1 MRPTIS
7 LKNYKMGYWHNISFI
22 LGVLLYS
29 ALQTAALQLPASQ
42 NCTSKGQKISLS
54 HSYKIDLPKSS
65 QIQVEED
72 PLPLKDESHT
82 LPDMGEAEEGEEQ
95 NIIFR
100 HNIRVL
106 TPKGD
111 CEALDHLRALL
122 ERMEKL
128 EKEVMELREACNP
141 QKCCG
146 GGQGISDCSSH
157 GTFIQEICS
166 CNCDEG
172 WEGSNCSRPSC
183 PNSCSGNGRCVDGK
197 CICHEPYVGE
207 DCSQRLCPEN
217 CSGNGICNNGV
228 CQCYEEF
235 IGDDC
240 SEKRCPNDCNGNG
253 FCDTGECYCHD
264 GFVGLDCSQVLT
276 PQNLQLLK
284 TTEGSLTLSWDEVI
298 DVDYYLISYYPM
310 GYQTSVKQVRVP
322 KGQLSYEIVG
332 LHPSTTYN
340 ITLRHVKKG
349 ISSDPENLQASTALS
364 VVGAIWVTDETEDS
378 LEVEW
383 ENPPAEVDYYKLRF
397 RSLPGQ
403 GEEEVMVPKSSE
415 PKSRYIITGLK
426 PGTVYNITVI
436 YMKDNIEGK
445 PSSVTGR
452 TGIDGPT
459 NLVTDRVTE
468 DTATISWK
476 GVQAPIDRYMVTY
489 TTADGDSKE
498 VAVRK
503 DKSMT
508 TLTGLR
514 PGMEYI
520 IYIWAEKGA
529 HQSKRTSTKAVTEM
543 DGPTNLVT
551 DQVTEDTATISWKGV
566 WAPID
571 RYMVSY
577 TSPDGDA
584 RELPVG
590 QDRSVH
596 TLTGLRPGVEYTIY
610 IWAEKGTQQSKST
623 NTTAVTEI
631 DSPTN
636 LVTDQVTED
645 TATISWRAVQA
656 PIDRYMVS
664 YTSPDG
670 DSREMAVENDRSITT
685 LMGLRPGM
693 EYIIYI
699 WAEKGTQQSKR
710 ADTKALTEIDSPTNL
725 VTDQVTEDTA
735 TISWKQVQAPIDR
748 YMVSYASPDG
758 DKREMAVWK
767 DKSITTLTGLRP
779 GVEYIIYIWAE
790 KGTQQSKREDTRAVT
805 EIDSPTNLVADRVTE
820 NTATISWMGVQA
832 PIDRYMVSYTSL
844 DGDTREMAAGKDRSI
859 TLTGLR
865 PGMEYIIYI
874 WAEKGTQQSKRAS
887 TEVLTEIDGPTNLVT
902 DQVTED
908 TATILWK
915 QVQAPIDRYMVS
927 YTSPDGDTR
936 EMAVGKDRSIT
947 TLTGL
952 KPGVEYIIYIWAEKG
967 TQQSKRADT
976 RAVTEIDSPINL
988 VTDRV
993 TEDTATISWQGV
1005 QAPIDRYIV
1014 RYTLPDGDA
1023 KEMAVGK
1030 DKSVTTLTGLT
1041 PGMEYIIYIWAEK
1054 GAQQSKKAN
1063 TKALTE
1069 IDPPKNLR
1077 VSDVTQ
1083 STSIV
1088 NWTPPTAQIDGYTLT
1103 YQGVDGTSK
1112 EVQLGPDD
1120 QRFMLEG
1127 LGKGVRYT
1135 VYVLAFKGDRRS
1147 RKASSSFSTIGF
1159 LYPYPADCSQ
1169 MQQNGNATSGMYT
1182 IYLNSD
1188 ASRPMEVYCD
1198 MTTDGGGWI
1207 VFQRRNTGELDFYKR
1222 WRNYVEG
1229 FGDPMGEFW
1238 LGLDKL
1244 HSLTSA
1250 TPIRYEIRVDLRT
1263 SNESAY
1269 AVYDFFQVA
1278 SSRDRYKLSVGNY
1291 RGTAGDALTYHN
1303 GWKFTTWDRDND
1315 VALSNCA
1322 LAHRGA
1328 WWYKN
1333 CHLANLNGKYGETKH
1348 SEGVNWE
1355 PWKGHE
1361 FSIPFTEMKIRPQSS
1376 SNEPILGRKKRSLAG
1391 KRKKTRV

>member
-1 MRPTIS
+1 
-7 LKNYKMGYWHNISFI
+7 MGYWYNMSFI
-22 LGVLLYS
+22 LGVLLYN
-29 ALQTAALQLPASQ
+29 ALQTAALQLPGSQ

-82 LPDMGEAEEGEEQ
+82 LPDMGETEGEEQ

-146 GGQGISDCSSH
+146 GGQGVSDCSSH

-172 WEGSNCSRPSC
+172 WEGSDCSRPSC
-183 PNSCSGNGRCVDGK
+183 PNSCSGNGRCVNGK

-240 SEKRCPNDCNGNG
+240 SEKRCPNDCNDNG

-264 GFVGLDCSQVLT
+264 GFVGLDCSQVLA

-284 TTEGSLTLSWDEVI
+284 TTEGSLTLSWDEVT

-332 LHPSTTYN
+332 LRPSTTYN

-403 GEEEVMVPKSSE
+403 GEEEVMVPKSSD

-426 PGTVYNITVI
+426 PGTEYNITVI

-452 TGIDGPT
+452 TGLDGPT
-459 NLVTDRVTE
+459 NLVTDRATE

-476 GVQAPIDRYMVTY
+476 GVQAPIDRYVVRY
-489 TTADGDSKE
+489 TSADGDSKE

-566 WAPID
+566 RAPID

-631 DSPTN
+631 DSP
-636 LVTDQVTED
+636 
-645 TATISWRAVQA
+645 
-656 PIDRYMVS
+656 
-664 YTSPDG
+664 
-670 DSREMAVENDRSITT
+670 
-685 LMGLRPGM
+685 
-693 EYIIYI
+693 
-699 WAEKGTQQSKR
+699 
-710 ADTKALTEIDSPTNL
+710 
-725 VTDQVTEDTA
+725 
-735 TISWKQVQAPIDR
+735 
-748 YMVSYASPDG
+748 
-758 DKREMAVWK
+758 
-767 DKSITTLTGLRP
+767 
-779 GVEYIIYIWAE
+779 
-790 KGTQQSKREDTRAVT
+790 
-805 EIDSPTNLVADRVTE
+805 
-820 NTATISWMGVQA
+820 
-832 PIDRYMVSYTSL
+832 
-844 DGDTREMAAGKDRSI
+844 
-859 TLTGLR
+859 
-865 PGMEYIIYI
+865 
-874 WAEKGTQQSKRAS
+874 
-887 TEVLTEIDGPTNLVT
+887 
-902 DQVTED
+902 
-908 TATILWK
+908 
-915 QVQAPIDRYMVS
+915 
-927 YTSPDGDTR
+927 
-936 EMAVGKDRSIT
+936 
-947 TLTGL
+947 
-952 KPGVEYIIYIWAEKG
+952 
-967 TQQSKRADT
+967 
-976 RAVTEIDSPINL
+976 INL

-1005 QAPIDRYIV
+1005 QAPIDRYMV
-1014 RYTLPDGDA
+1014 RYTLPVGDA

-1030 DKSVTTLTGLT
+1030 DKSVTTLTGLR

-1103 YQGVDGTSK
+1103 YQSVDGTSK
-1112 EVQLGPDD
+1112 EVQLGPYD

-1135 VYVLAFKGDRRS
+1135 VYVLAFKGDRQS
-1147 RKASSSFSTIGF
+1147 RKASNSFSTVGF

-1182 IYLNSD
+1182 IYLNGD

-1207 VFQRRNTGELDFYKR
+1207 VFQRRNTGDLDFYKR

-1391 KRKKTRV
+1391 KRKKIRV

>member
-7 LKNYKMGYWHNISFI
+7 LKNYKMGYWYNMSFI
-22 LGVLLYS
+22 LGVLLYN
-29 ALQTAALQLPASQ
+29 ALQTAALQLPGSQ

-82 LPDMGEAEEGEEQ
+82 LPDMGETEGEEQ

-146 GGQGISDCSSH
+146 GGQAGVSDCSSH

-172 WEGSNCSRPSC
+172 WEGSDCSRPSC
-183 PNSCSGNGRCVDGK
+183 PNSCSGNGRCVNGK

-240 SEKRCPNDCNGNG
+240 SEKRCPNDCNDNG

-264 GFVGLDCSQVLT
+264 GFVGLDCSQVLA

-284 TTEGSLTLSWDEVI
+284 TTEGSLTLSWDEVT

-332 LHPSTTYN
+332 LRPSTTYN

-403 GEEEVMVPKSSE
+403 GEEEVMVPKSSD

-426 PGTVYNITVI
+426 PGTEYNITVI

-452 TGIDGPT
+452 TGLDGPT
-459 NLVTDRVTE
+459 NLVTDRATE

-476 GVQAPIDRYMVTY
+476 GVQAPIDRYVVRY
-489 TTADGDSKE
+489 TSADGDSKE

-566 WAPID
+566 RAPID

-645 TATISWRAVQA
+645 TATISWKAVQA
-656 PIDRYMVS
+656 PIDRYMVT

-670 DSREMAVENDRSITT
+670 DSREMAVGNDRSITT
-685 LMGLRPGM
+685 LTGLRPGL

-699 WAEKGTQQSKR
+699 WAEKGIQQSKR

-748 YMVSYASPDG
+748 YMVSYTSPDG
-758 DKREMAVWK
+758 DKREMAVGK
-767 DKSITTLTGLRP
+767 DKSITTLTGLR
-779 GVEYIIYIWAE
+779 
-790 KGTQQSKREDTRAVT
+790 
-805 EIDSPTNLVADRVTE
+805 
-820 NTATISWMGVQA
+820 
-832 PIDRYMVSYTSL
+832 
-844 DGDTREMAAGKDRSI
+844 
-859 TLTGLR
+859 
-865 PGMEYIIYI
+865 
-874 WAEKGTQQSKRAS
+874 
-887 TEVLTEIDGPTNLVT
+887 
-902 DQVTED
+902 
-908 TATILWK
+908 
-915 QVQAPIDRYMVS
+915 
-927 YTSPDGDTR
+927 
-936 EMAVGKDRSIT
+936 
-947 TLTGL
+947 
-952 KPGVEYIIYIWAEKG
+952 PGVEYIIYIWAEKG

-1005 QAPIDRYIV
+1005 QAPIDRYMV
-1014 RYTLPDGDA
+1014 RYTLPVGDA

-1030 DKSVTTLTGLT
+1030 DKSVTTLTGLR

-1103 YQGVDGTSK
+1103 YQSVDGTSK
-1112 EVQLGPDD
+1112 EVQLGPYD

-1135 VYVLAFKGDRRS
+1135 VYVLAFKGDRQS
-1147 RKASSSFSTIGF
+1147 RKASNSFSTVGF

-1182 IYLNSD
+1182 IYLNGD

-1207 VFQRRNTGELDFYKR
+1207 VFQRRNTGDLDFYKR

-1391 KRKKTRV
+1391 KRKKIRV